1 MGKKDMDEEQ
11 LAILQDMLLSDST
24 RLGRMEELLRL
35 LLAQNIMRECEK
47 IIDEPRPEYPVHI
60 FFNCDKAKSVA
71 AMNIMYNKCAYS
83 DSMKGRR
90 QLMDKI
96 QKEIVKKRIFVKPD
110 DMKMIIHTVLNGNPA
125 EVSKYIRYGAVFTLN
140 LYGW

>member
-60 FFNCDKAKSVA
+60 FFNCDKA
-71 AMNIMYNKCAYS
+71 
-83 DSMKGRR
+83 
-90 QLMDKI
+90 
-96 QKEIVKKRIFVKPD
+96 
-110 DMKMIIHTVLNGNPA
+110 
-125 EVSKYIRYGAVFTLN
+125 
-140 LYGW
+140 